1 MCENKEIYNALVNLE
16 EEKVKELVKENLN
29 KGVSTNEI
37 MTQLGDALIEIGNRY
52 EREEYFVS
60 DLIYSGVIMKEALSL
75 LNFDSAETSTKGK
88 VVIGTVY
95 GDVHDIG
102 KDLVVMLLRNTGFEV
117 IDLGTSVEANK
128 FVKAIKE
135 SGAKLVGM
143 SCLITISFG
152 AIADTVQAIEKAG
165 IRNDVSIMVGGA
177 PVTELVA
184 KETGCD
190 FYGKDAFAGVKFAEQ
205 VYSKCHLFSK
215 NNILKHYF

>member
-37 MTQLGDALIEIGNRY
+37 MTQLRDALIEIGNRY

-205 VYSKCHLFSK
+205 VYSK
-215 NNILKHYF
+215 

>member
-37 MTQLGDALIEIGNRY
+37 MTQLRDALIEIGNRY

-128 FVKAIKE
+128 FVEVIKE

-205 VYSKCHLFSK
+205 VYSK
-215 NNILKHYF
+215 

>member
-37 MTQLGDALIEIGNRY
+37 MTQLRDALIEIGNRY

-117 IDLGTSVEANK
+117 IDLGPSVEANK
-128 FVKAIKE
+128 FVEAIKE

-205 VYSKCHLFSK
+205 VYSK
-215 NNILKHYF
+215 

>member
-37 MTQLGDALIEIGNRY
+37 MTQLRDALIEIGNRY

-128 FVKAIKE
+128 FVEAIKE

-205 VYSKCHLFSK
+205 VYSK
-215 NNILKHYF
+215 

>member
-37 MTQLGDALIEIGNRY
+37 MTQLRDALIEIGNRY

-128 FVKAIKE
+128 FVEAIKE

-205 VYSKCHLFSK
+205 VYSE
-215 NNILKHYF
+215 